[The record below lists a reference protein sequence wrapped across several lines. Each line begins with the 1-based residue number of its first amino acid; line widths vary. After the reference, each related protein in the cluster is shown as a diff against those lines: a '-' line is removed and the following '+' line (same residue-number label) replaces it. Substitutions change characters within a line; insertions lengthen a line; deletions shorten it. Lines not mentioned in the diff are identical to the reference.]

1 MLSSLEVSSGT
12 RDAPGLWS
20 PSLIPKP
27 TLYAAP
33 WILKFT
39 TIMSTRTPEP
49 TLHSKMTLSN
59 NYQHYPASNKMQ
71 VRPKAYTH

>member
-12 RDAPGLWS
+12 RDALGLSGLLPDSQAYPLRS
-20 PSLIPKP
+20 PL
-27 TLYAAP
+27 
-33 WILKFT
+33 ILKFT

-59 NYQHYPASNKMQ
+59 TKLTLLQPAT
-71 VRPKAYTH
+71 RCR